1 MIDATDN
8 ASVGGDSVS
17 LAKDDV
23 MTARDGLVASFQLVM
38 LVADEDVPLARAFG
52 GGIVTI
58 AIIRRALG
66 RP

>member
-1 MIDATDN
+1 MIGTADN

-17 LAKDDV
+17 LAEDDV
-23 MTARDGLVASFQLVM
+23 MTARDGLVASFQLIM
-38 LVADEDVPLARAFG
+38 LVADDDVPLARAFD
-52 GGIVTI
+52 GGIITI